1 MAKKLIRQLMKRNI
15 ILFVVLLFL
24 GVSAYLVYQKNS
36 KGSLAD
42 KPLSDFA
49 ISDTAT
55 VTKIIITDHQGG
67 KATLERIAGNKLWQL
82 NGKYF
87 AREDAIN
94 LLLKTFNRIR
104 IRGNVS
110 DSMRDNMLKLLATS
124 GKKVEIFTGDE
135 EPAKIYY
142 IGVATPDHTGTVMLL
157 EIPGI
162 GRSEEPYVTHI
173 EGFTGFLS
181 TRFFTNEQEWRYT
194 GVFDYPNLEFSQV
207 DVIQHTAPSESF
219 RVSYNEKSGI
229 SMFSGYDQATGAFN
243 KKEERIDSIALR
255 GFLLGLK
262 KVHFES
268 FNTHLNETKIDS
280 IKNLTPS
287 YSIIVYELS
296 GNTKKVDLYLKPAVK
311 QLLDESGKL
320 IPYDMDYFWGKTED
334 GELGMAQ
341 TYNFSPLVYPASYYL
356 PK

>member
-1 MAKKLIRQLMKRNI
+1 MKKNI
-15 ILFVVLLFL
+15 ILLAVLVSL
-24 GVSAYLVYQKNS
+24 GVFAFFMYQKSS

-49 ISDTAT
+49 IADTAS
-55 VTKIIITDHQGG
+55 VNKIIITDHQGG
-67 KATLERIAGNKLWQL
+67 KATLERIPGNKLWQL

-124 GKKVEIFTGDE
+124 GKRVEIFTGGN

-142 IGVATPDHTGTVMLL
+142 IGVPTPDHTGTVMLL

-181 TRFFTNEQEWRYT
+181 TRFFTSEQEWRYT
-194 GVFDYPNLEFSQV
+194 GVFNYPNLEFSQV
-207 DVIQHTAPSESF
+207 DVIHHTAPAESF
-219 RVSYNEKSGI
+219 RVSYSNQSGI
-229 SMFSGYDQATGAFN
+229 GMYTGYDQSTGEFGH
-243 KKEERIDSIALR
+243 KEPRVDSLALR
-255 GFLLGLK
+255 DFLLGLK

-268 FNTHLNETKIDS
+268 FNTQLSQAQTDS
-280 IKNLTPS
+280 IRNVSPS

-296 GNTKKVDLYLKPAVK
+296 GKTNKVDLYLKPPVK
-311 QLLDESGKL
+311 QLIDENGKL
-320 IPYDMDYFWGKTED
+320 IPFDMDYFWGKTED
-334 GELGMAQ
+334 GEIGMAQ
-341 TYNFSPLVYPASYYL
+341 TYNFSPMVYPASYYL
-356 PK
+356 LK